1 MKKLVSVLTALMLV
15 VGLCS
20 FAMAEGTGIAKE
32 DLKIGFIY
40 GSEIGDEGYTY
51 AHDLGRLAV
60 EEMGVSTL
68 YLESVPETADCE
80 KAARDLI
87 DQGCNVI
94 YAISFGHGD
103 YIANVA
109 PEYPNVIFNHATG
122 YITGDNMA
130 TYMGRMYQPQY
141 LAGIAA
147 GMKTASNKIGF
158 VTTFPLPECVRQVNA
173 FTLGVRSINPDA
185 TVEVKWTSS
194 WFDPTTEKAAATE
207 LLNTGCD
214 IIAAYCDTM
223 NPQLAA
229 AEANAFAV
237 GCSSP
242 GYDKI
247 PNAYLTAPIFNWGA
261 FYTADVQ
268 RIIDGTWAGNNAQ
281 WLGMDSGLVA
291 IDEITANCAE
301 GTLEKVEQAKAAI
314 LDGTLEVF
322 AGEIK
327 DNQGNVK
334 VAAGETM
341 TDEAMLALDW
351 FVEGV
356 IGSVQ

>member
-1 MKKLVSVLTALMLV
+1 MKKLVSILLALTLAL
-15 VGLCS
+15 GLCGL
-20 FAMAEGTGIAKE
+20 AGAEGIAKE
-32 DLKIGFIY
+32 DLKVGFIY
-40 GSEIGDEGYTY
+40 GSSIGDEGYTY
-51 AHDLGRLAV
+51 AHNLGRLAV
-60 EEMGVSTL
+60 EEMGVETM
-68 YLESVPETADCE
+68 YLENVPETADCE

-87 DQGCNVI
+87 EQGCNVI
-94 YAISFGHGD
+94 YAISFGHGE

-109 PEYPNVIFNHATG
+109 PEYPDVIFGHATG
-122 YITGDNMA
+122 YMTADNLS
-130 TYMGRMYQPQY
+130 TYMGRMYQAQY

-147 GMKTASNKIGF
+147 GMKTASDKIGF
-158 VTTFPLPECVRQVNA
+158 VTTFPIPECVRQVNS
-173 FTLGVRSINPDA
+173 FTLGVRSVNPDA

-194 WFDPTTEKAAATE
+194 WYDPATEKAAATE

-214 IIAAYCDTM
+214 VIAAYCDTL

-229 AEANAFAV
+229 SEKGAFAV

-261 FYTADVQ
+261 FYTADIQ
-268 RIIDGTWAGNNAQ
+268 RIIDGTWQGNASQ
-281 WLGMDSGLVA
+281 WLGMETGLVA
-291 IDEITANCAE
+291 IDEISANCAE
-301 GTLEKVEQAKAAI
+301 GTAEKVEAAKAAI
-314 LDGTLEVF
+314 LDGSLQVF

-327 DNQGNVK
+327 DNQGNVR

-341 TDEAMLALDW
+341 TDDALLALDW